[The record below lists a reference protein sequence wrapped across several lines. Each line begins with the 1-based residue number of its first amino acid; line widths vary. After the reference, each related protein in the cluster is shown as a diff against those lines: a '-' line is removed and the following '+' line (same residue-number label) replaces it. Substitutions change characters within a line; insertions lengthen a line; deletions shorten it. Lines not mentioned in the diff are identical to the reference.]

1 MSHWIS
7 VVTLDVSALAGV
19 AEGHNFSTPGR
30 FGAQRALQVLP
41 MVARANVLHSPGRG
55 RVRR

>member
-1 MSHWIS
+1 MS
-7 VVTLDVSALAGV
+7 VVTLDVSTLAGV
-19 AEGHNFSTPGR
+19 AEGQIFSTFGR
-30 FGAQRALQVLP
+30 LGAQRALHVLP